1 MANMMAWLANHPRVL
16 PERVIRGA
24 FLAAADVAW
33 LLRVGSVR
41 QLERNLS
48 HVLTWSC
55 ARPDAAVA
63 QPTPVDAKAL
73 RRMSR
78 RGMRSYF
85 TYFSEALTVGARSE
99 RQLKA
104 RIRGTGSGL
113 QSLFELTAPSQGNRS
128 APVAM
133 GHQGN
138 WDYDGFWARYAL
150 APVTTV
156 AERLADTR
164 MLEVFVAIRERL
176 GIRILLT
183 GTPHLTERLEDE
195 LAKPHVI
202 VPLLADRDLSRHGEF
217 VEAFGSTI
225 RVARGPATLAYDTG
239 SPLYVANTY
248 RERLTGARR
257 KEAGTPMGM
266 SARSAGRWTSTSTV
280 PLSVRRRFTP
290 SARRGSMC
298 GRRALPRTPR
308 IGICC
313 SRSSLRTSI
322 CRGSRTCRNRSPHC
336 ARTPGDGCE
345 VHSVGHNAL
354 YVFAGTI
361 TQPCTGRRAST
372 ARRHRLPLLVRD
384 TWRRAEPY
392 SGFFRGAHAPWAF
405 RLGVR
410 TRTAHEGHAAVGAHE
425 RLVIRHSL
433 QRVMG
438 ASELFPRR
446 RIADEALGA
455 AGAVRH
461 RAPARTG
468 GAVSQ
473 P

>member
-55 ARPDAAVA
+55 ARPDAAGA

-128 APVAM
+128 APIAM

-150 APVTTV
+150 APVMTV

-248 RERLTGARR
+248 RERLTGARK
-257 KEAGTPMGM
+257 KEAGTPYGYVCEI
-266 SARSAGRWTSTSTV
+266 SGPVDIDQYRSLEREEAIHAISQAWVDVWAQGIAAHPEDWHMLQPIFLEDLDLSRLKDV
-280 PLSVRRRFTP
+280 PEQV
-290 SARRGSMC
+290 A
-298 GRRALPRTPR
+298 ALR
-308 IGICC
+308 
-313 SRSSLRTSI
+313 
-322 CRGSRTCRNRSPHC
+322 
-336 ARTPGDGCE
+336 
-345 VHSVGHNAL
+345 
-354 YVFAGTI
+354 
-361 TQPCTGRRAST
+361 
-372 ARRHRLPLLVRD
+372 
-384 TWRRAEPY
+384 
-392 SGFFRGAHAPWAF
+392 AHA
-405 RLGVR
+405 R
-410 TRTAHEGHAAVGAHE
+410 
-425 RLVIRHSL
+425 
-433 QRVMG
+433 
-438 ASELFPRR
+438 
-446 RIADEALGA
+446 
-455 AGAVRH
+455 
-461 RAPARTG
+461 
-468 GAVSQ
+468 
-473 P
+473 

>member
-55 ARPDAAVA
+55 ARPDAAGA
-63 QPTPVDAKAL
+63 QTAPVDAKAL

-128 APVAM
+128 APIAM

-183 GTPHLTERLEDE
+183 GTP
-195 LAKPHVI
+195 I
-202 VPLLADRDLSRHGEF
+202 
-217 VEAFGSTI
+217 
-225 RVARGPATLAYDTG
+225 
-239 SPLYVANTY
+239 
-248 RERLTGARR
+248 
-257 KEAGTPMGM
+257 
-266 SARSAGRWTSTSTV
+266 
-280 PLSVRRRFTP
+280 
-290 SARRGSMC
+290 
-298 GRRALPRTPR
+298 
-308 IGICC
+308 
-313 SRSSLRTSI
+313 
-322 CRGSRTCRNRSPHC
+322 
-336 ARTPGDGCE
+336 
-345 VHSVGHNAL
+345 
-354 YVFAGTI
+354 
-361 TQPCTGRRAST
+361 
-372 ARRHRLPLLVRD
+372 
-384 TWRRAEPY
+384 
-392 SGFFRGAHAPWAF
+392 
-405 RLGVR
+405 
-410 TRTAHEGHAAVGAHE
+410 
-425 RLVIRHSL
+425 
-433 QRVMG
+433 
-438 ASELFPRR
+438 
-446 RIADEALGA
+446 
-455 AGAVRH
+455 
-461 RAPARTG
+461 
-468 GAVSQ
+468 
-473 P
+473 